1 MTNYKEASMYVK
13 FFRHFAERLSERY
26 GVLITF
32 QEYVKLCDVTYLKRS
47 KIDRKDGRVIAKI
60 GYIEIQGVNVKCV
73 RQSSNPKLFITA
85 LPIKNNNERNNI
97 HQPQPNKNN
106 PIIQRPQDTQCAD
119 KADLQRPRE

>member
-1 MTNYKEASMYVK
+1 MTNCKEVSMYIK

-47 KIDRKDGRVIAKI
+47 KLDRKDGRVIAKI

-73 RQSSNPKLFITA
+73 RQALKPKLFITA

-106 PIIQRPQDTQCAD
+106 PAFQRPQDTQCAD
-119 KADLQRPRE
+119 